1 MFVVLSKQDFDR
13 VHFQELQVTCN
24 FVHVAARRVHGLH
37 VPPEKYFKLEVTS

>member
-24 FVHVAARRVHGLH
+24 LVHVAARRVHGLH
-37 VPPEKYFKLEVTS
+37 VPPEK